1 MSYYFHKFFM
11 YLLSLLPWRGIALLS
26 KSISFIIYHLLGYRR
41 KVVESHI
48 QKSFPKKTEEEQK
61 VIIRDFYYHLV
72 YIFLSSPKLLKLPK
86 ETLRNKHLK
95 VKGMNLFAE
104 LQAQGKKNF
113 IILMGHCGNWELFS
127 AGQIYFDDLGL
138 RQEQLYRPLKNK
150 AFDKVQKE
158 MRIRYGSIATP
169 KSEIGRRML
178 RIVRGKESEAT
189 VFAFIADQTP
199 KKGQVGLW
207 TNFLNRETAFLDGAE
222 RLAKKFD
229 LPVLYLDIT
238 RERDAV
244 YLGEIKLISAS
255 PKETMDGE
263 ITQAYVKLLEETIKR
278 SPSDWLWSHKR
289 WKFTQEEDTKS
300 I

>member
-1 MSYYFHKFFM
+1 MK
-11 YLLSLLPWRGIALLS
+11 LLSLLPWRVITLLS
-26 KSISFIIYHLLGYRR
+26 KAIAFVIYRLVGYRR

-48 QKSFPKKTEEEQK
+48 HRSFPQKTEKEQK
-61 VIIRDFYYHLV
+61 EIVREFYYHLV
-72 YIFLSSPKLLKLPK
+72 YTFLSSPKLLKLPK
-86 ETLRNKHLK
+86 DILK
-95 VKGMNLFAE
+95 SKYLKIEGMELFAQ
-104 LQAQGKKNF
+104 LQAQGNKHF

-127 AGQIYFDDLGL
+127 AGQIYFDALNL

-158 MRIRYGSIATP
+158 QRERYGSIATP
-169 KSEIGRRML
+169 KRDIGRRML
-178 RIVRGKESEAT
+178 KLIRNKESEAT

-222 RLAKKFD
+222 RLAKKFN

-238 RERDAV
+238 REEDAV
-244 YLGEIKLISAS
+244 YRGEIKLISAS
-255 PKETMDGE
+255 PKETQSGE
-263 ITQAYVKLLEETIKR
+263 ITQAYVNLLEETIQR
-278 SPSDWLWSHKR
+278 TPSDWLWSHKR
-289 WKFTQEEDTKS
+289 WKFTKEEDSKN